1 MPIVTANQHWPT
13 RAGSSLLI
21 IIVAITALASLAVG
35 MSTMSRISTVNQ
47 LQFNQANSARNL
59 ALSGIEYAKGI
70 AYAYAHLETPKT
82 LPEVTKYLSDNP
94 TYSLGDSIGSF
105 TLTDITT
112 GTNSFSV
119 NAIGITPS
127 GGNQAKYKTESSTS
141 IPYDS
146 GDIPIDKKLYAID
159 SSTGNTT
166 LNGNNKI
173 TGSIY
178 AKKTVSLNGSA
189 VVDGNVMAGGC
200 VTINQGTVTGNVC
213 TTCSSASWSST
224 TEVDG
229 NVTVFGSLT
238 MNGGTYKGD
247 VYVTNKLSV
256 NGNATIERNIY
267 AKTIEINSINLL
279 GDAYAT
285 GNITGATGTN
295 YHSKSTITFPSSCD
309 TPTVTPKDA
318 KIDYASESLTIQDE
332 KSYTFIATKNNDSTY
347 NSIDFTSITLNN
359 NDKTLYFDLSKGDIN
374 ILVTGSVTFNQPFT
388 IKVSTD
394 GKTWETYN
402 PGSLTKTMKA
412 YAKRIYLESHGTV
425 SLCQNANWLGTIY
438 AHGYNL
444 NGNNNILGTIYSSAD
459 STNANS
465 GVNITIMPSNFVD
478 KWWTK

>member
-1 MPIVTANQHWPT
+1 MPTLTAKQHWPT

-59 ALSGIEYAKGI
+59 ALSGIEYAKGV
-70 AYAYAHLETPKT
+70 AYAYSKAGKSLSD
-82 LPEVTKYLSDNP
+82 VTTYLSTNP

-112 GTNSFSV
+112 GTDSFSV

-146 GDIPIDKKLYAID
+146 GDIPIDKSLYAMN
-159 SSTGNTT
+159 SSTGNIT

-189 VVDGNVMAGGC
+189 VVDGNVIAGGC
-200 VTINQGTVTGNVC
+200 VTINKGVVTGNVC

-229 NVTVFGSLT
+229 NVVVFGSLT

-256 NGNATIERNIY
+256 NGNATIEGNIY

-285 GNITGATGTN
+285 GSITGATGTN

-318 KIDYASESLTIQDE
+318 NIEHASTDLLIQDQN
-332 KSYTFIATKNNDSTY
+332 SYTFIATDNNDTTY
-347 NSIDFTSITLNN
+347 NSIDFKSITLNN
-359 NDKTLYFDLSKGDIN
+359 NNKTLYFDLSKGDIN
-374 ILVTGSVTFNQPFT
+374 ILVTGNVTFNQPFT
-388 IKVSTD
+388 IKVSTN
-394 GKTWETYN
+394 GETWETYN
-402 PGSLTKTMKA
+402 PGSLTNTMKA
-412 YAKRIYLESHGTV
+412 YAKRIYLESHDTV

-438 AHGYNL
+438 AHKYNL
-444 NGNNNILGTIYSSAD
+444 NGNNNILGTVYSSSD
-459 STNANS
+459 NTNANS